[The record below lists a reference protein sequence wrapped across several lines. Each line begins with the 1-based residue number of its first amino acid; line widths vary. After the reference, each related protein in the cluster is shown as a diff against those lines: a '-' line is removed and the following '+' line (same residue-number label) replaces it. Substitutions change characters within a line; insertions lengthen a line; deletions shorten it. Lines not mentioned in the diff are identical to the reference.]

1 MTERFRLRAGMFRM
15 LSTLVAVG
23 ALAAPM
29 ALAASTSFVL
39 DASASEARFL
49 IGENLLGRET
59 TAVGAT
65 QAVSGGLVLDL
76 EDPSALAFEPF
87 VVDVTTLRTD
97 ERQRDGQ
104 IQNRILQ
111 TNRAGNG
118 TVMFQPSAVSGLEFP
133 LTPGTTQSVQLSGEL
148 TIKGVTRQAVFE
160 LELTVVSATELTG
173 TAATV
178 VKLTDYELQVPR
190 VPLVARVDDEV
201 RLELDFRLL
210 AR

>member
-1 MTERFRLRAGMFRM
+1 MTERFWLRTGLFRM
-15 LSTLVAVG
+15 LTTLVAVG

-29 ALAASTSFVL
+29 ALAAPTAFAL
-39 DASASEARFL
+39 DATASEARFL

-76 EDPSALAFEPF
+76 EDPSTLAFEPF
-87 VVDVTTLRTD
+87 VVDVITLRTD

-118 TVMFQPSAVSGLEFP
+118 TVIFQPTTVTGLEFP
-133 LTPGTTQSVQLSGEL
+133 LTPGATQSVQLSGDL
-148 TIKGVTRQAVFE
+148 TIKGVTRPAVFE
-160 LELTVVSATELTG
+160 LELTVVSDTELTG

-178 VKLTDYELQVPR
+178 VKLTDFELTVPR

>member
-1 MTERFRLRAGMFRM
+1 MTDRNWRRSGLFSLFT
-15 LSTLVAVG
+15 TLVALGALTAPV
-23 ALAAPM
+23 ALAAP
-29 ALAASTSFVL
+29 TTFVL
-39 DASASEARFL
+39 DASASEARFV

-65 QAVSGGLVLDL
+65 RAVSGGVVFDL
-76 EDPSALAFEPF
+76 ADPAALAFEPF

-111 TNRAGNG
+111 TNRVGNG
-118 TVMFQPSAVSGLEFP
+118 TVTFQPTAVTGLEFP
-133 LTPGTTQSVQLSGEL
+133 LTPGVSQSVQLSGDL
-148 TIKGVTRQAVFE
+148 TIKGVTRPAVFE

-178 VKLTDYELQVPR
+178 VRLTDFELAVPR

>member
-1 MTERFRLRAGMFRM
+1 MV
-15 LSTLVAVG
+15 TLLF
-23 ALAAPM
+23 LAAPA
-29 ALAASTSFVL
+29 ALAQPVEFVL
-39 DASASEARFL
+39 DPSASEARFL

-87 VVDVTTLRTD
+87 VVDVTQLRTD

-111 TNRAGNG
+111 TNRTGNG
-118 TVMFQPSAVSGLEFP
+118 AVTFQPTAVTGLEFP
-133 LTPGTTQSVQLSGEL
+133 LAPGASQSVQLTGDL

-173 TAATV
+173 SAATV
-178 VKLTDYELQVPR
+178 VKLTDYELSVPR

>member
-1 MTERFRLRAGMFRM
+1 MRARTAYARL
-15 LSTLVAVG
+15 LLTLVCFV
-23 ALAAPM
+23 ALASPVVWAQP
-29 ALAASTSFVL
+29 AEFSL
-39 DASASEARFL
+39 DPTASEARFV

-111 TNRAGNG
+111 TNGAGNG

>member
-1 MTERFRLRAGMFRM
+1 MRARTAFTRL
-15 LSTLVAVG
+15 LLTLVSFVV
-23 ALAAPM
+23 LAAP
-29 ALAASTSFVL
+29 AVWAQPAEFAL

-76 EDPSALAFEPF
+76 EDPSALTFEPF

-118 TVMFQPSAVSGLEFP
+118 AVTFQPTAVTGLAFP
-133 LTPGTTQSVQLSGEL
+133 LTPGATQSAQLTGDL
-148 TIKGVTRQAVFE
+148 TIKGVTRQAVFD
-160 LELTVVSATELTG
+160 LQLTVVSAAELTG

-178 VKLTDYELQVPR
+178 VKLTDYELAVPR